1 MNDVI
6 RLQNMIF
13 YGYHGVSAAEKE
25 TGRRYEVDCELFLD
39 LTVPGKSDK
48 LADTVNYAA
57 VYQAVED
64 IMNNKRYSLIEAIA
78 EDIAQQ
84 ILTDARIEQVV
95 VRVRKMIPPIPGNLD
110 HIEVELKRTRG

>member
-48 LADTVNYAA
+48 LSDTVNYAA

-64 IMNNKRYSLIEAIA
+64 IMNNKRYSFIEAIA

-110 HIEVELKRTRG
+110 HIEVELERTRG

>member
-25 TGRRYEVDCELFLD
+25 TGRRYEVDCELILD
-39 LTVPGKSDK
+39 LSPAGRSDK
-48 LADTVNYAA
+48 LGDTVNYAQ
-57 VYQAVED
+57 VYGTIEQ
-64 IMNNKRYSLIEAIA
+64 IMTHKRYSLIESIA

-84 ILTDARIEQVV
+84 ILADNRIDEVI

-110 HIEVELKRTRG
+110 HIEVEIQRTRG

>member
-1 MNDVI
+1 MSDVI

-25 TGRRYEVDCELFLD
+25 TGRRYEVDCELILD
-39 LTVPGKSDK
+39 LTQPGESDR
-48 LADTVNYAA
+48 LVDTVNYAQ
-57 VYQAVED
+57 VYQTIED
-64 IMNNKRYSLIEAIA
+64 IMNNKRYALIEAIA

-84 ILTDARIEQVV
+84 ILNDTRTEEVI

-110 HIEVELKRTRG
+110 YIEVELKRSRG

>member
-1 MNDVI
+1 MDVI

-39 LTVPGKSDK
+39 LTKPGASDR
-48 LADTVNYAA
+48 LTDTVNYAQ
-57 VYQAVED
+57 VYATIEEV
-64 IMNNKRYSLIEAIA
+64 MNGKKYALIEAIA
-78 EDIAQQ
+78 QDIAGR
-84 ILTDARIEQVV
+84 ILSDDRISAVV

-110 HIEVELKRTRG
+110 HIEVEIKRGRD

>member
-1 MNDVI
+1 MIDVI

-39 LTVPGKSDK
+39 LTAPGKSDK
-48 LADTVNYAA
+48 LGETVNYAQ
-57 VYQAVED
+57 VYETIESV
-64 IMNNKRYSLIEAIA
+64 MNGKKYALIEAIA
-78 EDIAQQ
+78 EEIAQRV
-84 ILTDARIEQVV
+84 LSDLRIQQVV

-110 HIEVELKRTRG
+110 HIEVEIRRQRG